1 MVDVGRIVGVF
12 GLQGMVKVSPF
23 TDFPERFAKGSKLYL
38 DGIEFKVQSC
48 HWYKQQVRVKLAGID
63 KIEQAEPLRGKVL
76 QFPQDERPDLPDDQF
91 YATDLIGL
99 RVVDATRGDIGT
111 ISDVEALPDQD
122 LLLIGETIIPAI
134 REFVLEIDLDT
145 GVVRVDLPEG
155 MAPGEEWEEAR

>member
-1 MVDVGRIVGVF
+1 
-12 GLQGMVKVSPF
+12 
-23 TDFPERFAKGSKLYL
+23 
-38 DGIEFKVQSC
+38 
-48 HWYKQQVRVKLAGID
+48 
-63 KIEQAEPLRGKVL
+63 
-76 QFPQDERPDLPDDQF
+76 
-91 YATDLIGL
+91 
-99 RVVDATRGDIGT
+99 VDATRGDIGT